1 MKLKLLAS
9 MVTAATLAVAMN
21 LAQAEIVTLPMLVEN
36 GKKAEALQQIA
47 KGADVNTLRTDGSS
61 ALLYAAYQGDAELVK
76 TLLDKGANPN
86 QRNDYG
92 AFPLSEAVQ
101 QGSQAVIDLLLAHK
115 ADPNLGGLE
124 GETALMDAARSGN
137 VKAAQALLK
146 AGANVNAK
154 EQWGGQSAVMWAA
167 AQSQPEML
175 KVLIKAGAKVNEQGA
190 VRLWDR
196 RTLSEP
202 RPKDMNKG
210 GFTPLLYAA
219 RQGCT
224 ACIKI
229 LKDAGA
235 DLNATDP
242 DRISSLNLALINL
255 HFDTALAL
263 IDAGAD
269 VNQWDLFGRAP
280 LFNAIDL
287 NTLPTGG
294 RPDIASEDKH
304 TGYDVAKVLLEKGAN
319 PNMQLKVRPP
329 YRNAI
334 YDRGSDNPLS
344 DGATPLLRAARAADN
359 ESVKLL
365 LDHGALVDLA
375 NARGHTPLLA
385 VAGIDWAA
393 EPTRGRFKTQE
404 ASIET
409 LKILLAHGANI
420 NALTGDPAKRPKTV
434 ISDPER
440 GAGLQP
446 AIRGAAITDGQNALH
461 AAAKVGWTK
470 IAQFLID
477 NGIKQEV
484 KDTAG
489 RTPFDLAMGRYPA
502 AFLQPP
508 PQPLVEM
515 AKYLQE
521 TCLKTDGCKIEKPV
535 DFSNPASI
543 K

>member
-1 MKLKLLAS
+1 MKLKLLAGAVL
-9 MVTAATLAVAMN
+9 MAAMGFTQAEGIN
-21 LAQAEIVTLPMLVEN
+21 LALLISN
-36 GKKAEALQQIA
+36 GQKADAAKALA
-47 KGADVNTLRTDGSS
+47 DGADVNSVRSDGSS
-61 ALLYAAYQGDAELVK
+61 ALLYAAYQGDAALVK

-92 AFPLSEAVQ
+92 AYPLSEAVQ
-101 QGSQAVIDLLLAHK
+101 QGSQAVIDLLLSHK
-115 ADPNLGGLE
+115 ADPNLGNLE
-124 GETALMDAARSGN
+124 GETALMDAARAGN
-137 VKAAQALLK
+137 TAAAEALLK
-146 AGANVNAK
+146 AGAKVNAT
-154 EQWGGQSAVMWAA
+154 EHWGGQSAVMWAA
-167 AQSQPEML
+167 AQGQTDML
-175 KVLIKAGAKVNEQGA
+175 KLLIKHGADVNAQST

-224 ACIKI
+224 QCIRI

-235 DLNATDP
+235 DVDATDP
-242 DRISSLNLALINL
+242 DRVSSLNLALINL
-255 HFDTALAL
+255 HFDTAMEL
-263 IDAGAD
+263 IKAGAD
-269 VNQWDLFGRAP
+269 VNQFDLFGRAP

-294 RPDIASEDKH
+294 RADIPTEDKAS
-304 TGYDVAKVLLEKGAN
+304 GYDVAKLLLEKGAN
-319 PNMQLKVRPP
+319 PNEQLKLRPP

-334 YDRGSDNPLS
+334 FDRGADNPLS

-359 ESVKLL
+359 ASVQLL
-365 LDHGALVDLA
+365 LDHGALVDLP

-409 LKILLAHGANI
+409 LKILLAHGADI
-420 NALTGDPAKRPKTV
+420 NALTGDPARRPKTK
-434 ISDPER
+434 ITDPDR

-446 AIRGAAITDGQNALH
+446 AIRGAQLTDGQNALH

-470 IAQFLID
+470 IAKFLID
-477 NGIKQEV
+477 KGIKQEL
-484 KDTAG
+484 KDSAG
-489 RTPFDLAMGRYPA
+489 RTPFDLAMGRYPP

-508 PQPLVEM
+508 PQPIIETARL
-515 AKYLQE
+515 LQE
-521 TCLKTDGCKIEKPV
+521 ECMKTDNCKVDKPV
-535 DFSNPASI
+535 DFSNPTTI